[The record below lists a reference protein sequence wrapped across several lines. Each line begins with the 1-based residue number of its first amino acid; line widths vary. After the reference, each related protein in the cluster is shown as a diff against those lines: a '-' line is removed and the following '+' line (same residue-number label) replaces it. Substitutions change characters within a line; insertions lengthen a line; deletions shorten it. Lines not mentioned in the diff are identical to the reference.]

1 MRIGIVS
8 DSHGNTAM
16 VLQALDLL
24 RARDIQTILHCGD
37 LDDASTVYLFE
48 GFTTHFVFG
57 NCDHDRSGIRHAIKN
72 AGLSLHEPFGILELD
87 GKKIAFLHGDDHRLF
102 QQVEQSGQY
111 DYLFYGHTH
120 QLAERWSGKTRVI
133 NPGALHRARPK
144 TLLILDLAKDETESV
159 IVES

>member
-1 MRIGIVS
+1 MHIGILS
-8 DSHGNTAM
+8 DSHGNTAT

-24 RARDIQTILHCGD
+24 RARDIQIILHCGD
-37 LDDASTVYLFE
+37 IDDASTIYLFE

-57 NCDHDRSGIRHAIKN
+57 NCDHYRSGIRRAILD
-72 AGLSLHEPFGILELD
+72 AGMKLHDPFGNLELA
-87 GKKIAFLHGDDHRLF
+87 GKKIAFLHGDDGRLF
-102 QQVEQSGQY
+102 QRVEQSGEF

-120 QLAERWSGKTRVI
+120 KTAEHWAGKTRVI

-144 TLLILDLAKDETESV
+144 TLLILDLAKHETESV

>member
-16 VLQALDLL
+16 VLAALDLL
-24 RARDIQTILHCGD
+24 REHGIQTILHCGD

-48 GFTTHFVFG
+48 GFTAHFAFG
-57 NCDHDRSGIRHAIKN
+57 NCDHDRSGIRQAIRN
-72 AGLSLHEPFGILELD
+72 AGQTLHEPFGKLELE
-87 GKKIAFLHGDDHRLF
+87 GKKIAFLHGDDRRLF
-102 QQVEQSGQY
+102 QQVEQSGEY

-120 QLAERWSGKTRVI
+120 QAAEHWTGRTRVI

-144 TLLILDLAKDETESV
+144 SILILDIVAGETELL
-159 IVES
+159 IVEN

>member
-24 RARDIQTILHCGD
+24 RERGIQTILHCGD
-37 LDDASTVYLFE
+37 LDDASIVYLFE
-48 GFTTHFVFG
+48 GFTTYFVFG
-57 NCDHDRSGIRHAIKN
+57 NCDHDRSGIRRAIRD
-72 AGLSLHEPFGILELD
+72 AGQTLYEPFGKLELD
-87 GKKIAFLHGDDHRLF
+87 SKKIAFVHGDDRRLF
-102 QQVEQSGQY
+102 QQVEQCGEF

-120 QLAERWSGKTRVI
+120 QAAEHWTGKTRVI

-144 TLLILDLAKDETESV
+144 TILIVDLPMGKTEPL
-159 IVES
+159 IVEK